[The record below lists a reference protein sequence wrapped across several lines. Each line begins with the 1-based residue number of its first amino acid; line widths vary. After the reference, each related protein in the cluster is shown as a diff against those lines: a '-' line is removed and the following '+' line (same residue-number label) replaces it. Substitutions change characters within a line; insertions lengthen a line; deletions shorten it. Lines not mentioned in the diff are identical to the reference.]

1 MKSILS
7 SHPFRALLALLLVLL
22 SCERAPSQ
30 QGSGQTVKPSDIV
43 SGISLYGIPENEI
56 IAGETSPFDIGV
68 SLSGEAAKR
77 FSVGDA
83 RFFATDDR
91 LKVELSSPGTANV
104 TPLRRGES
112 FIRVSLGE
120 YHKAFPVRVLGRYYV
135 QFAIFPDC
143 KPLGVYARLKGAG
156 KEDSFAA
163 RCIMRLRVSGKTE
176 DAKTDGVFN
185 FSSNY
190 SLILNAENLL
200 QGTEGTSI
208 LGIIDV
214 AIEPSESDV
223 LINAGRT
230 EEGDLVTRLS
240 VKYPDGTVVPKNGY
254 PEESFP
260 EEPNPGGG
268 DDTNPDDGGDNPG
281 TGPGGGDDT
290 NPGTE
295 PGNGGEGSDTT
306 TARIKDES
314 LALRFDREKL
324 YSHHGYTGV
333 YVTQGGV
340 KVSGEFVSV
349 SGGNDVKIEREGSSG
364 NLLIVFDRPGDH
376 HITIEVSPDSYT
388 TYWNEISVH
397 VRSESILLLGL
408 YKYDESGPD
417 ENSNVCAALVYEC
430 RDPLRLRYSVRMK
443 LTGKVFGGVSWE
455 DVCAEKTVT
464 LENSGRHVL
473 AKYTEL
479 YAAASKHYLTKRIEV
494 HIEMKSMSEDM
505 DCLLEVGEGI
515 AALMSEFGDDV
526 PVYINGARIS
536 GGGAVWMRF

>member
-1 MKSILS
+1 MKSILL
-7 SHPFRALLALLLVLL
+7 SHPFQFLLALLLVLS
-22 SCERAPSQ
+22 SCEAGPAQ
-30 QGSGQTVKPSDIV
+30 QIDEPINEADIV

-68 SLSGEAAKR
+68 SLSGEAAKH
-77 FSVGDA
+77 FSVSDA
-83 RFFATDDR
+83 KLSATDDR
-91 LKVELSSPGTANV
+91 IKVELSSPGTANV

-112 FIRVSLGE
+112 TIRVSLGA
-120 YHKAFPVRVLGRYYV
+120 YHRDFPVRVFGRYYV
-135 QFAIFPDC
+135 QFTIFPDC
-143 KPLGVYARLKGAG
+143 EPLGVYARLKGAG
-156 KEDSFAA
+156 EEDSFAA

-190 SLILNAENLL
+190 SPILDAKNLL

-214 AIEPSESDV
+214 AVEPSESDV
-223 LINAGRT
+223 LINAERT
-230 EEGDLVTRLS
+230 EEGGLVTRLS
-240 VKYPDGTVVPKNGY
+240 VKYLDGTVVPKNGY

-268 DDTNPDDGGDNPG
+268 DDANPDGGGDNPG
-281 TGPGGGDDT
+281 TGPGGGDDS

-295 PGNGGEGSDTT
+295 PGTGGEGNDTT
-306 TARIKDES
+306 TVVRLRDES
-314 LALRFDREKL
+314 LALHFYKDKI
-324 YSHHGYTGV
+324 YSYHSYYGV
-333 YVTQGGV
+333 YVTQDGTKVNGESVTVTGGDDV
-340 KVSGEFVSV
+340 EIECEGFSGDF
-349 SGGNDVKIEREGSSG
+349 
-364 NLLIVFDRPGDH
+364 LIVFNKPGDH
-376 HITIEVSPDSYT
+376 VLTIEVSPDTHT

-397 VRSESILLLGL
+397 VRSESILLFGL

-430 RDPLRLRYSVRMK
+430 RDPLRLRYSIRMK

-479 YAAASKHYLTKRIEV
+479 YAAASKHYLTKKIEV

-526 PVYINGARIS
+526 PVYINGRRIA
-536 GGGAVWMRF
+536 GGDVVWMWF

>member
-68 SLSGEAAKR
+68 SLSGEAAKH
-77 FSVGDA
+77 FSVSDA
-83 RFFATDDR
+83 KLSATDDR
-91 LKVELSSPGTANV
+91 IKVELSSPGTACV
-104 TPLRRGES
+104 TPLHRGES
-112 FIRVSLGE
+112 AIRVSLGS
-120 YHKAFPVRVLGRYYV
+120 YHRDFPVRVSGRYYV
-135 QFAIFPDC
+135 IFDIFQDC
-143 KPLGVYARLKGAG
+143 EPRGVYARMGG
-156 KEDSFAA
+156 TGENCSFAA
-163 RCIMRLRVSGKTE
+163 RCSMRLRVYGKQE
-176 DAKTDGVFN
+176 DAKTEGLFKL
-185 FSSNY
+185 SSSY
-190 SLILNAENLL
+190 GLVLDAGKLL
-200 QGTEGTSI
+200 QDIDPASL
-208 LGIIDV
+208 LGILDV
-214 AIEPSESDV
+214 VFEPVESDV
-223 LINAGRT
+223 LIYVGRT
-230 EEGDLVTRLS
+230 EKGGLVTRLS
-240 VKYPDGTVVPKNGY
+240 AKYPDGTVVPEGGY

-260 EEPNPGGG
+260 EDSTTGSGDDNPDNGGDDSGTDPGSGGG
-268 DDTNPDDGGDNPG
+268 DDNS
-281 TGPGGGDDT
+281 
-290 NPGTE
+290 GTE
-295 PGNGGEGSDTT
+295 PDGGEDGSDTT
-306 TARIKDES
+306 SVRIKDES
-314 LALRFDREKL
+314 IALRFDREKL
-324 YSHHGYTGV
+324 YSHHSYAGV
-333 YVTQGGV
+333 YVTRGGN
-340 KVSGEFVSV
+340 KVNVETVTV
-349 SGGNDVKIEREGSSG
+349 TGGNDVEVQREGPSG
-364 NLLIVFDRPGDH
+364 DLLIVFNKPGDH
-376 HITIEVSPDSYT
+376 VLTVEVSPDTHT

-430 RDPLRLRYSVRMK
+430 RDPLRLRYSIRMK

-473 AKYTEL
+473 ARYPEL
-479 YAAASKHYLTKRIEV
+479 YSAASKHYLTKKIEV